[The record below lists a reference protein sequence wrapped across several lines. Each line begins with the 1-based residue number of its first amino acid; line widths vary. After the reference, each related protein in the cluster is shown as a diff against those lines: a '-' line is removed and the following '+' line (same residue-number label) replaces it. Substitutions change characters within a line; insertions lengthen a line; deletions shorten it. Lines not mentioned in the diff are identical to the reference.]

1 MANKFDM
8 GKVEKQVRTQLE
20 ASLVLMGRTAKT
32 FFYDNFRKQG
42 FDDKS
47 VKRWERRKG
56 EVGGFGVSKK
66 SAGSR
71 AVLVK
76 TGDLRRSIRVDNVNK
91 ANLSVKI
98 ATDLPYAKIH
108 NDGGIVDRKAH
119 KRTSTITTTVQG
131 SGSFVNGVWKKGKK
145 AKLTLRGERHNVK
158 ASAFKMPK
166 RQFIGDSWN
175 LNEKVKKVIVTNLNK
190 AFK

>member
-42 FDDKS
+42 FEDKTLTKWAAR
-47 VKRWERRKG
+47 KREDKR
-56 EVGGFGVSKK
+56 
-66 SAGSR
+66 AGR
-71 AVLVK
+71 AILVK
-76 TGDLRRSIRVDNVNK
+76 SGDLRRSIRFDNVNK
-91 ANLSVKI
+91 NNLSVRI

-108 NDGGIVDRKAH
+108 NDGLTGNA
-119 KRTSTITTTVQG
+119 
-131 SGSFVNGVWKKGKK
+131 WGK
-145 AKLTLRGERHNVK
+145 VP
-158 ASAFKMPK
+158 FKMPK
-166 RQFIGDSWN
+166 RQFIGDSYQ
-175 LNEKVKKVIVTNLNK
+175 LNEKIKKVIVTNLNK